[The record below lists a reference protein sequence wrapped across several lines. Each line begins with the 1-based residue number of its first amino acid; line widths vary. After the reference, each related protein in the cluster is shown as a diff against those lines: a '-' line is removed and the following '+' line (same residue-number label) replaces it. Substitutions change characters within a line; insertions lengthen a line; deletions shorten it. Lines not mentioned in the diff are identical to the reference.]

1 MTTYKTFNYI
11 LVILLAITL
20 IILLLA
26 NTPYSAI
33 IIFCIFAALVYT
45 VAALLLKKKYIEST
59 NKINDILKEIS
70 GKYDI
75 DEQNNFER
83 RISELD
89 NLKKEIAELKNK
101 QRDKVLKKI
110 YENLEETTDRLTEEL
125 TNTKKF
131 KINRN
136 EFLGNVAHEL
146 RTPICAIQLSLET
159 LIDGAVK
166 DDNVNVDFLTR
177 ALSHTNRLSELS
189 NDLINISKLEAGMKL
204 SRRYIRINE
213 LINEVVHSLHFI
225 SSSKKVE
232 IKTDFKV
239 KDSAQVLCD
248 SDAIKQVIMNLI
260 DNAIKYT
267 PEGGE
272 VLIATALA
280 GKEIIISVK
289 DSGLGIPEEDIPRI
303 FERFYRVEKTRSRDM
318 GGSGLGLSIVKHII
332 ELHNSKIF
340 VESKVGQGTE
350 FRFALPV

>member
-1 MTTYKTFNYI
+1 LTTYKTFNYI
-11 LVILLAITL
+11 LVILFVTAT

-26 NTPYSAI
+26 NTPHNAI
-33 IIFCIFAALVYT
+33 IIFCLFYASAFSVISVI
-45 VAALLLKKKYIEST
+45 LKKNYIAST
-59 NKINDILKEIS
+59 NKINDILKKIS
-70 GKYDI
+70 EKYDI
-75 DEQNNFER
+75 EKHNNFE
-83 RISELD
+83 
-89 NLKKEIAELKNK
+89 NKIAELNKLKEETENLKNS
-101 QRDKVLKKI
+101 QRDKTLKMI
-110 YENLEETTDRLTEEL
+110 YENLEKTTERLIEEL
-125 TNTKKF
+125 INTKKF

-166 DDNVNVDFLTR
+166 DDNVNIDFLKR

-189 NDLINISKLEAGMKL
+189 NDLINISELEAGMKL
-204 SRRYIRINE
+204 SKRYLRIND
-213 LINEVVHSLHFI
+213 LINEVVNSMVFI

-232 IKTDFKV
+232 IKTNYLT

-248 SDAIKQVIMNLI
+248 SDAIKQVIINLI

-272 VLIATALA
+272 VMISTAPVD
-280 GKEIIISVK
+280 KEIIISVK

-332 ELHNSKIF
+332 ELHNSKIA
-340 VESKVGQGTE
+340 VESKVGEGTE
-350 FRFALPV
+350 FRFGLPV